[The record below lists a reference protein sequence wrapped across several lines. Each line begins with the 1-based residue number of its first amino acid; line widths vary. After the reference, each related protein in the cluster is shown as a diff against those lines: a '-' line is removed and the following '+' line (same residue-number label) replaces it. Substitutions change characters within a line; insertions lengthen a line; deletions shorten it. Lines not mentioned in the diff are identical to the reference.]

1 MDFASLGPRVGG
13 DLIWLLGLQKHMTDT
28 SRLLNGRDK
37 HILVFLVEQRKG
49 LNENAGN

>member
-1 MDFASLGPRVGG
+1 MVFKFRHGWEPHLAS
-13 DLIWLLGLQKHMTDT
+13 GLQKHMTDT

-37 HILVFLVEQRKG
+37 HIMVFLVEQRKG

>member
-1 MDFASLGPRVGG
+1 MDFASLDPPFRWGSH
-13 DLIWLLGLQKHMTDT
+13 LASGLRNTWSEI

-37 HILVFLVEQRKG
+37 HILDFLVEQRKG